1 MAKKR
6 IRQIVLRLI
15 KALTKQNIKTDKVVL
30 FGSYAQGGQTKGS
43 DLDLLFISS
52 DFTGRNLMERA
63 RILGKAHWEVSD
75 YPMDLIAVTPQEWKR
90 NNSLIISYAKSGKII
105 YS

>member
-6 IRQIVLRLI
+6 IKQIVLRLI
-15 KALTKQNIKTDKVVL
+15 NALTNQNIKTDKVIL
-30 FGSYAQGGQTKGS
+30 FGSYATGDYRKDS

-52 DFTGRNLMERA
+52 DFTGCNLLERT
-63 RILGKAHWEVSD
+63 RILGRAHWEVPD
-75 YPMDLIAVTPQEWKR
+75 YPMDLVAITPQEWKS
-90 NNSLIISYAKSGKII
+90 NNSLIINYAKKGKII